1 MEKKILIED
10 ILLKMNYDLSK
21 TLTENKNFVTEQA
34 VGFEQSLDRKNQ
46 QELNQAAEKSKQ
58 QLKPGEVDVS
68 NEYMKVPGHW
78 ALATPYG
85 YIWVPEGTKYKLFT
99 GNVEE
104 DNKIFDWSG
113 INTEL
118 KKKGFPCVG
127 KITPELVSKQLL
139 KKDTC
144 RVFWLPTGERYYFW
158 WKVNEICQ
166 LSATGYL
173 NTEDN
178 SWYKSPKVID
188 TRNDWQKFLDEH
200 GVAFQI
206 AGSLIVAILGT
217 VATAGFGAPASM
229 AILLEVLGEMAINI
243 PVGIREL
250 EKGENISASISF
262 LFAVLPLIKTAAG
275 LGKISDEMAKNLSEK
290 LAKEN
295 ITNNAEMTTF
305 IKTLSKEE
313 QQAMNIMLKQ
323 DPKNLIKVTENTLNT
338 DVKNWLKTNRKELLG
353 KLPLTK
359 REWAKSLG
367 VDIITTTPL
376 MIYKVFYGKELN
388 AEEARKLNGFILS
401 FPKESQEQV
410 VTQLVNDPKLIE
422 QAINNPDETK
432 KYIES
437 LKPKFET
444 GVIMTPQQSDS
455 ASLSGLEYINNHLDD
470 ILGNTPE
477 SKK

>member
-1 MEKKILIED
+1 MNSQNPQDILKD

-21 TLTENKNFVTEQA
+21 SLNENIQKI
-34 VGFEQSLDRKNQ
+34 FEQGSADINIDRQNKLQ
-46 QELNQAAEKSKQ
+46 ITQGPEPSQPKQ
-58 QLKPGEVDVS
+58 LRPGEVKVE
-68 NEYMKVPGHW
+68 NEYMQVPGHFPV
-78 ALATPYG
+78 LTPFNG
-85 YIWVPEGTKYKLFT
+85 YIFIPNESRYVLFDGTENLTKLYSYSDVT
-99 GNVEE
+99 KKPTEE
-104 DNKIFDWSG
+104 KLKSI
-113 INTEL
+113 L
-118 KKKGFPCVG
+118 KKGTLKSFTVPSGEKYWFIPLLG
-127 KITPELVSKQLL
+127 KEFGDL
-139 KKDTC
+139 KY
-144 RVFWLPTGERYYFW
+144 G
-158 WKVNEICQ
+158 
-166 LSATGYL
+166 GYKTL
-173 NTEDN
+173 DGAQYQT
-178 SWYKSPKVID
+178 PKVID

-217 VATAGFGAPASM
+217 VATAGFGTPASM

-410 VTQLVNDPKLIE
+410 VVQLVNDPKLIE